1 MLDEDIFIVLSGM
14 MMMMMLTI
22 MTGYPHAHRPQAQG
36 VGGHYFLL
44 GGALAF
50 GR

>member
-1 MLDEDIFIVLSGM
+1 MLDEDILIVLLG
-14 MMMMMLTI
+14 MMMMLTI

-44 GGALAF
+44 GRALAF